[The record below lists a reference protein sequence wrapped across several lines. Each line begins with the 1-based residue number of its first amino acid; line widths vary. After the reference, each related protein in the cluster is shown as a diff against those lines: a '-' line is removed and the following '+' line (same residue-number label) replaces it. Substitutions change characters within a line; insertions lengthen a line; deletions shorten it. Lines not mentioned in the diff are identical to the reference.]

1 MVKLGRNKRQFGVLA
16 ASAALVMGLV
26 APLHAAEWK
35 ILAPKGS
42 EFSAS
47 LPGAPKLD
55 KKVEKEKTGTTTTNY
70 DWSLEAENAYYL
82 VGYQEHPA
90 AAARLV
96 KADAILDETIKGFTG
111 GNNKGQI
118 NTVKKLKLN
127 GFAGREI
134 KATMPDGVQLQAK
147 LFWVKRRLYMAM
159 AGFPTADATAAK
171 DATKFLNSFKLL
183 GKP

>member
-1 MVKLGRNKRQFGVLA
+1 MVERQMKFGVRVLGAVLCASLA
-16 ASAALVMGLV
+16 

-35 ILAPKGS
+35 TLAPKGS
-42 EFSAS
+42 RFSAS
-47 LPGAPKLD
+47 LPGAARLD
-55 KKVEKEKTGTTTTNY
+55 KKVEKEKNGAITTNY
-70 DWSLEAENAYYL
+70 DWSLEAENAYYM
-82 VGYQEHPA
+82 VGYQEHAP

-96 KADAILDETIKGFTG
+96 NADAILDETIKGFTG

-171 DATKFLNSFKLL
+171 DATKFLSSFKLL